1 MKIAT
6 KAQRHKGTQRKGFI
20 IKNPWCLGGKIFMV
34 FKGLNM
40 DNRFFEQPILNSP
53 YHYPK
58 FHWELDKFHQP
69 TQKIKEKKSTMETY
83 WVPGVNNNGGYG
95 RWAFAEFTDVYEI
108 ESGFN
113 EMVEKLST
121 LSKAFVGGAGP
132 AARGPFRVESLC

>member
-6 KAQRHKGTQRKGFI
+6 KAQRSTKRFI
-20 IKNPWCLGGKIFMV
+20 IKKTLAPWCLGGRL
-34 FKGLNM
+34 GLIM

-58 FHWELDKFHQP
+58 FHWELDKNHQP
-69 TQKIKEKKSTMETY
+69 TQRIKEKKSTMETY

-95 RWAFAEFTDVYEI
+95 RWAFVKLTDVYEI

-113 EMVEKLST
+113 ELVEELA
-121 LSKAFVGGAGP
+121 KAFLGGAGGRFSRKEP
-132 AARGPFRVESLC
+132 PLPPNSAALNLNS